1 MEGSCADDGA
11 VPRLGPSLPHCWT
24 LAQLKSSLSLMARM
38 TPDERRQAI
47 VDAALAVALRKG
59 LASTTVRDVAAEMGT
74 SSGLI
79 HHYFESMDHVLAEAF
94 EKAAGAD
101 LAVTMTAMAEVQD
114 PLHKLVAYLVSYT
127 RVDQDWAFQIWLDAW
142 AEASRRPAL
151 QRASVRLNIVWQQLL
166 VEAIRSGIEQ
176 GLMNCDDPEATAW
189 RILSLQDGLSLQ
201 VVAHGTVLDRITVSE
216 WVARTMEVELGLE
229 EGALTRAAVKS

>member
-1 MEGSCADDGA
+1 
-11 VPRLGPSLPHCWT
+11 
-24 LAQLKSSLSLMARM
+24 MARM
-38 TPDERRQAI
+38 TSDDRRRTI

-79 HHYFESMDHVLAEAF
+79 HHYFESMDHVLAAAF
-94 EKAAGAD
+94 ERAAGAD
-101 LAVTMTAMAEVQD
+101 LAVTVTAMAEAHD

-151 QRASVRLNIVWQQLL
+151 RRASVKLNVAWQKLL
-166 VEAIRSGIEQ
+166 VDAIRSGVEM
-176 GLMNCDDPEATAW
+176 GKMACDDPEAAAW

-201 VVAHGTVLDRITVSE
+201 VVAHGTILDRITVSE
-216 WVARTMEVELGLE
+216 WVGRMAELELGLE
-229 EGALTRAAVKS
+229 EGALTRAVVKS